1 MKNRIIM
8 QNNDFYTTTHLLV
21 AAIRLLEH
29 QNGANPS
36 VEQVCHALSL
46 SVEQG
51 YLICNKLSEIE
62 IIEMVMK
69 EDTLGTRLFI
79 QDHLRIEEIPRGE
92 QGTSLQ
98 EEVEKFQN
106 TKKEFEQKI
115 EAFQAEKAERQ
126 KNLFAEIESKLK
138 KSAEG
143 NPSYHIPDQK

>member
-1 MKNRIIM
+1 M

-143 NPSYHIPDQK
+143 NSSYHIPDQK

>member
-79 QDHLRIEEIPRGE
+79 QDHLKIEEIPRGE

-138 KSAEG
+138 KNAEG

>member
-1 MKNRIIM
+1 M

-79 QDHLRIEEIPRGE
+79 QDHLKIEEIPRGE

-138 KSAEG
+138 KNAEG

>member
-1 MKNRIIM
+1 M

-29 QNGANPS
+29 QNGASPS
-36 VEQVCHALSL
+36 VEDACRALSL

-51 YLICNKLSEIE
+51 YLICNKLSEIG
-62 IIEMVMK
+62 IIEMVTK

-79 QDHLRIEEIPRGE
+79 QDHLKIEEIPRGE
-92 QGTSLQ
+92 QGTSLR
-98 EEVEKFQN
+98 EEIEKFQN

-143 NPSYHIPDQK
+143 KPSYHIPEKK

>member
-1 MKNRIIM
+1 M

-21 AAIRLLEH
+21 SAIRLLEH
-29 QNGANPS
+29 QNGASPS
-36 VEQVCHALSL
+36 VEDVCHALSL

>member
-1 MKNRIIM
+1 M

-21 AAIRLLEH
+21 AAIRLLEY

-79 QDHLRIEEIPRGE
+79 QDHLKIEEIPRGE

-106 TKKEFEQKI
+106 SKKEFEQKI

-138 KSAEG
+138 KNAEG